1 MFEDG
6 IVRKKQI
13 GFDPETSMHCFGG
26 GGGGGGGGGS
36 TQKEPEKT
44 GGKNYNITQ
53 MPSINGNALVATP
66 NYTRTLPNG
75 IVVED
80 YSRPYNEMSSTP
92 APTPAPSRS
101 EISNLPSNYQGIP
114 NQPAFY
120 DELAV
125 GAPQRQQTRVGEI
138 ISSSPMDMFNNAP
151 VTAGQAFNE
160 ALAPGQI
167 SGGRIGVGGGVSV
180 GRVPGGY
187 GIQYDR
193 RFAQGGPVT
202 AGIGSLGLP
211 QAMFKST
218 KS

>member
-6 IVRKKQI
+6 IVKVRQR
-13 GFDPETSMHCFGG
+13 GFDPETSMYCF
-26 GGGGGGGGGS
+26 GGGGGGGS

-44 GGKNYNITQ
+44 GGTA
-53 MPSINGNALVATP
+53 PVATP

-75 IVVED
+75 VVVED
-80 YSRPYNEMSSTP
+80 YSRPYNQMPS
-92 APTPAPSRS
+92 APSPAPSQTARQGFY
-101 EISNLPSNYQGIP
+101 EELATNLPDMG
-114 NQPAFY
+114 
-120 DELAV
+120 V
-125 GAPQRQQTRVGEI
+125 VPQRQQTRVGEI
-138 ISSSPMDMFNNAP
+138 ISASPMDMFNNAP

-167 SGGRIGVGGGVSV
+167 SGGRIGVGEGFSV
-180 GRVPGGY
+180 GKVPGGY

-193 RFAQGGPVT
+193 TFAQGGPVT